1 MGRVPQGIEET
12 SSVMEYHYG
21 DSPTCSLCGD
31 KIESISHLYC
41 CQHPTAVQNRQQAA
55 TAVVTSNSK
64 LTPVVL
70 VPVIAR
76 FLPDSDI
83 KPDGDSSFESVAQ
96 CQLELGSHAFCRG
109 HVCTPWLEVYMIA
122 SGQSRPTGID
132 KKASNGV
139 VNLVRGVWQYTMAV
153 YFFRN
158 ATVHGKLPQFP
169 VGKSLQQMRDE
180 AATVYEKF
188 TNDPHGILSA

>member
-1 MGRVPQGIEET
+1 MFYFAHKSLHLLPQRKLDKTVSFFKSACFKPSNLHSFLVNFSSPLHVTFYLFPSRFDT
-12 SSVMEYHYG
+12 SSLLL
-21 DSPTCSLCGD
+21 S
-31 KIESISHLYC
+31 
-41 CQHPTAVQNRQQAA
+41 A
-55 TAVVTSNSK
+55 
-64 LTPVVL
+64 
-70 VPVIAR
+70 
-76 FLPDSDI
+76 DSDI

-96 CQLELGSHAFCRG
+96 CQLELDSHAFCRG

-122 SGQSRPTGID
+122 SGQSRPTGIY

-139 VNLVRGVWQYTMAV
+139 VNLVPGVWQYTMAV